1 MLTIAWDVDDVLN
14 NLMEAWL
21 AEAWKPIH
29 PECKIPYS
37 GISENPPHR
46 LLGTSESDYLSSL
59 DTFRLSDRART
70 LKPNRAVA
78 EWLRDYGSEYH
89 HIALTARPLES
100 APQAAEWT
108 LRHFHSHI
116 RTFAVV
122 PARLSAN
129 TPNYH
134 RDKSDFMRWFGKVD
148 VLVDDSEEN
157 IRAAQKAGIH
167 GVLYPQPW
175 NRATDSIQTV
185 LESLNELTEAR

>member
-37 GISENPPHR
+37 AITENPPHR
-46 LLGTSESDYLSSL
+46 LLDASERDYLASL

-70 LKPNRAVA
+70 LKPNPAVA
-78 EWLRDYGSEYH
+78 EWLSDYGSEYH

-100 APQAAEWT
+100 ASQAAEWT
-108 LRHFHSHI
+108 LRHFHSYI

-122 PARLSAN
+122 PLRRSASA
-129 TPNYH
+129 PEYH
-134 RDKSDFMRWFGKVD
+134 RDKSDFMRWFGKID
-148 VLVDDSEEN
+148 VLVDDSQEN
-157 IRAAQKAGIH
+157 IRAARDAGVH
-167 GVLYPQPW
+167 GILYPQPW
-175 NRATDSIQTV
+175 NGAKDSIGTV
-185 LESLNELTEAR
+185 LESLNALAEAR